1 MSRLSRVP
9 TLLAAVT
16 LVATLGCMPG
26 DTENAPWE
34 TEVFLRPGG
43 DIFAAGGELRV
54 VDSVPGDV
62 MLVGGSTEFGG
73 HAEGSY
79 LSAARD
85 VRVDG
90 VIEGSA
96 RAAGR
101 DVVIA
106 AQVGRNVTAAGAT
119 VSIADDARVDGN
131 VYLAAREV
139 FLRGAIEGHAYVG
152 GDIVVIDGE
161 VGGDLRVEAG
171 SLTVGPDARIDGELR
186 YRVDQDTPATI
197 DPSARVERTRELE
210 PRPEEG
216 PNIGF
221 LAARLAAFLL
231 AGLVVVAMAPA
242 TIGTTVE
249 AARANPVA
257 ALGTGLLLFLLTPL
271 VIVIVAATLVG
282 GPLALIVLML
292 YLVSLYLAPVIP
304 ALWIGGSILSD
315 RRLADRRDAPT
326 AFLVGGAIVA
336 IAILLPWIGF
346 LARALATWI
355 GLGAVALVI
364 RDRGRTARAAETP

>member
-1 MSRLSRVP
+1 
-9 TLLAAVT
+9 
-16 LVATLGCMPG
+16 MPG

-62 MLVGGSTEFGG
+62 MLVGRSTEFGG
-73 HAEGSY
+73 HAAGSY

-90 VIEGSA
+90 VIEGNA
-96 RAAGR
+96 RAAGQ

-131 VYLAAREV
+131 VYLAARDV
-139 FLRGAIEGHAYVG
+139 FVQGTIAGHAYVG
-152 GDIVVIDGE
+152 GDVVVIDGD

-186 YRVDQDTPATI
+186 YRIDQGRPATI
-197 DPSARVERTRELE
+197 APSARIERGTRELE
-210 PRPEEG
+210 PRPDEG

-221 LAARLAAFLL
+221 LAARLAGFLL

-249 AARANPVA
+249 AARANPAA

-282 GPLALIVLML
+282 GPLALVVLVL

-315 RRLADRRDAPT
+315 RRLTDRRDAPT
-326 AFLVGGAIVA
+326 VFLVGGAIVA

-364 RDRGRTARAAETP
+364 RDRRRTARAAETP